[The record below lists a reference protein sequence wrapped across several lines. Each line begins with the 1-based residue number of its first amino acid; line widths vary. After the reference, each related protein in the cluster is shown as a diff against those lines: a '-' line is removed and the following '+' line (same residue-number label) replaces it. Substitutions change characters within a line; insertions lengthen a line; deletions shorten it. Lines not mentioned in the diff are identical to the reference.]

1 MTDQPDKLFRDKL
14 QHYHLPPPASAW
26 AAIEKNLRQHRPFAY
41 WKAAAAIAL
50 LALAGWLLYRINLKP
65 ETQHEKPLAQQTELV
80 TPPPAVAPQPVVD
93 RPAAAPGH
101 PKHAKKEPYHQRKI
115 VVTAAAPPDQLSIAA
130 TEEVTSH
137 QPVLEERTLS
147 TPTGNTWFI
156 PAHEAQQFLKANVA
170 DATSEEKKSSRFQKF
185 VELAGIIASED
196 DMMGRLRER
205 KDNLLW
211 RGIRSN
217 HQQQN

>member
-50 LALAGWLLYRINLKP
+50 LVLAGWLLYRINLKP

-80 TPPPAVAPQPVVD
+80 TPPPVVAPQPAVD

-101 PKHAKKEPYHQRKI
+101 AKHAKKEPNHQRKI

-170 DATSEEKKSSRFQKF
+170 DATPEEKKSSRFQKF